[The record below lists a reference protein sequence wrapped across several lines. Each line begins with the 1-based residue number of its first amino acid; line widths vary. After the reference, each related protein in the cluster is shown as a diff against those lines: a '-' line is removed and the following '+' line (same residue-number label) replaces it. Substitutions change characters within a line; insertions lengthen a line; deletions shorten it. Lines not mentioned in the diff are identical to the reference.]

1 MATVTSNEQSTTA
14 TGELMSRRPR
24 PVFFWSNG
32 EVMKWLKRCCE
43 QYYELYGDKFLD
55 NEITGRSL
63 IRIQEDTLKRMG
75 VENPVHRDEM
85 ARIILKL
92 KLKSD
97 MIEIKDLE
105 RKMHHQQQS
114 QEHGSSTNIN
124 HQYVTTDR

>member
-24 PVFFWSNG
+24 P
-32 EVMKWLKRCCE
+32 
-43 QYYELYGDKFLD
+43 LYGDKFLD